1 MMKQKTAAPTIGL
14 ILAAMFASLTAI
26 GAFIKVPVPFV
37 PFTLQ
42 ILFVYFAGS
51 LLGSRVGALSQLVY
65 LIVGL
70 VGVPVFTEGGGIG
83 YVLKPT
89 FGYLVGFVLASYAIG
104 RLIERTENPTWSDF
118 VIAHFTGLLLVYG
131 AGTVYL
137 YVAMNILI
145 GKAFTVWQTFL
156 YGFLLAVPGDI
167 VLCLIAS
174 VIAVKVHKQIYPLK
188 HRLRGEIKA

>member
-1 MMKQKTAAPTIGL
+1 MMKQKATTPTTGL

-51 LLGSRVGALSQLVY
+51 LLGSRIGALSQLVY
-65 LIVGL
+65 LTIGL
-70 VGVPVFTEGGGIG
+70 VGVPVFAEGGGIG

-104 RLIERTENPTWSDF
+104 QLIERKEKPTWRDF

-137 YVAMNILI
+137 YAAMNVLI
-145 GKAFTVWQTFL
+145 GKTFTVWQTFL

-167 VLCLIAS
+167 ILCLVAS
-174 VIAVKVHKQIYPLK
+174 AIAVKVHKHVSPLK
-188 HRLRGEIKA
+188 HRLRGEMKA